1 MKFFSLLLPYQRY
14 SSMFFDEEQHGDR
27 LRFILN
33 VFFIATDLIVTTTTT
48 FTMTTAAIITSTA
61 SATTISSMGL
71 LMWPLFVLLQLL
83 LPYDYFYHSAS
94 NLSLL
99 HKMKSIPIKKWRW
112 DRTKMQCFTRKKEWY
127 FSLIQEEINSCKKS
141 T

>member
-33 VFFIATDLIVTTTTT
+33 VFFIATDLIVTTITT
-48 FTMTTAAIITSTA
+48 FTMTTAVIITITA

-71 LMWPLFVLLQLL
+71 LM
-83 LPYDYFYHSAS
+83 
-94 NLSLL
+94 
-99 HKMKSIPIKKWRW
+99 
-112 DRTKMQCFTRKKEWY
+112 
-127 FSLIQEEINSCKKS
+127 
-141 T
+141 